1 VFPVLLCP
9 CKKANES
16 ADSLK
21 PLNKNTLKMV
31 AESAGVKWWWRREEE
46 YSHEP
51 RKGRHISV
59 NMNFELEAHFV
70 KWSF

>member
-1 VFPVLLCP
+1 VFPVLLRP

-21 PLNKNTLKMV
+21 SLNKNTLKMV
-31 AESAGVKWWWRREEE
+31 AESTGAKWWRRREEK

-51 RKGRHISV
+51 RKVRHISV